1 MKQYGDRDAHIRSN
15 VDELNR
21 YLQTLAAK
29 MDPECAKVVVRD
41 MAYAILAD
49 LKLNSPV
56 VTGNLRGNWNLT
68 EIANAMAYHIF
79 NNTEYIFHV
88 EYGQAASAG
97 FVRRTLSD
105 WRRKA
110 PEFIRSRIEA
120 WIEKKR
126 REAQ

>member
-1 MKQYGDRDAHIRSN
+1 MKQYGDRDTHIRSN
-15 VDELNR
+15 VDELNK
-21 YLQTLAAK
+21 YLLSLLK
-29 MDPECAKVVVRD
+29 LDPECAKFVIRD
-41 MAYAILAD
+41 LAQAILAD

-79 NNTEYIFHV
+79 NNTEYIFYV

-97 FVRRTLSD
+97 FVRRTLED
-105 WRRKA
+105 WRLKA